1 MRHAPLDHPASL
13 WRAVV
18 GCAGCAFSLGPQT
31 ASCGA
36 AVASALSAQTG
47 LEIEILN
54 DGTGVDKRKKLTIG
68 IRPYYAQ
75 APASADDSAMDMD
88 IP

>member
-1 MRHAPLDHPASL
+1 M
-13 WRAVV
+13 
-18 GCAGCAFSLGPQT
+18 
-31 ASCGA
+31 
-36 AVASALSAQTG
+36 ASALSAQTG

-68 IRPYYAQ
+68 IRSYYTQ